1 MFDVLA
7 FVYENYAAGDFCPEV
22 HSLQR
27 KLSAVGFDSDEIRD
41 AVLWI
46 SGLSCTKEAVEHQ
59 PLLLAHHHQHSLRV
73 YLPSEYRKLGIRCV
87 GFLSFLESCGVLNTA
102 MREVIVDRCMAAPG
116 TAVSLDE
123 FKLIVLM
130 VFWSFDQVPDA
141 LLLDELC
148 DNPEERLAH

>member
-7 FVYENYAAGDFCPEV
+7 FVYQNYAAGDFCPEV

-41 AVLWI
+41 AVRWI
-46 SGLSCTKEAVEHQ
+46 SGLSCAKDAAQHQ
-59 PLLLAHHHQHSLRV
+59 QALRPPHPWSLRV
-73 YLPSEYRKLGIRCV
+73 YLPSEYRKLGSRSI
-87 GFLSFLESCGVLNTA
+87 GFLSFLESCGVLSTA
-102 MREVIVDRCMAAPG
+102 MREVIVDRSMAAPG
-116 TAVSLDE
+116 SPVSLDD

-130 VFWSFDQVPDA
+130 VFWSFNQVPDA

-148 DNPEERLAH
+148 DNAEERLAH